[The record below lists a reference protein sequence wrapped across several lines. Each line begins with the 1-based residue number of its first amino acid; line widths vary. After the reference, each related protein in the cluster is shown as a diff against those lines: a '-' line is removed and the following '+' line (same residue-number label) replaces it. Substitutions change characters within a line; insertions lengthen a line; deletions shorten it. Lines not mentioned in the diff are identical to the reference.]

1 MPASTLFNKSFV
13 MLYHNVLIWENS
25 VIKMLIVVISFLLFG
40 ASNAYADRL
49 RIVSSI
55 APVHAIVVAVAGER
69 AWSDLLLK
77 GSASPH
83 HFSLKPSHARLLQD
97 ADFVVLIDFELES
110 FLEKPVRSASDS
122 TAIELANAPRIQ
134 LWETREI
141 GVLSNEHGESRSHG
155 HDHGHENHRDDLHLW
170 LDPMN
175 AIAMADYLA
184 TVLSDA
190 DPVGEPI
197 YRANVARFKERAELM
212 MKTIQSQL
220 LPYKNQPYVVFHD
233 AFQYFEKRFGLM
245 SPAILTLNPEMAPS
259 AKVVRQVREYLLSSD
274 TRCVYREPQFS
285 PSILGSMTEGLP
297 ITIAELDPLGDGMAI
312 DADYY
317 PQIVL
322 GMAQSFES
330 CFSQP

>member
-1 MPASTLFNKSFV
+1 
-13 MLYHNVLIWENS
+13 
-25 VIKMLIVVISFLLFG
+25 
-40 ASNAYADRL
+40 
-49 RIVSSI
+49 
-55 APVHAIVVAVAGER
+55 
-69 AWSDLLLK
+69 
-77 GSASPH
+77 
-83 HFSLKPSHARLLQD
+83 
-97 ADFVVLIDFELES
+97 
-110 FLEKPVRSASDS
+110 
-122 TAIELANAPRIQ
+122 
-134 LWETREI
+134 
-141 GVLSNEHGESRSHG
+141 
-155 HDHGHENHRDDLHLW
+155 
-170 LDPMN
+170 
-175 AIAMADYLA
+175 
-184 TVLSDA
+184 
-190 DPVGEPI
+190 
-197 YRANVARFKERAELM
+197 

-285 PSILGSMTEGLP
+285 PSILSSITDGLP
-297 ITIAELDPLGDGMAI
+297 ITIAELDPLGDGSAI

>member
-1 MPASTLFNKSFV
+1 M
-13 MLYHNVLIWENS
+13 WENS
-25 VIKMLIVVISFLLFG
+25 VVKTLVAMISLVFFG
-40 ASNAYADRL
+40 ASSASADRL

-55 APVHAIVVAVAGER
+55 APVHAIVLAVAGER
-69 AWSDLLLK
+69 VQADLLLK
-77 GSASPH
+77 GSVSPH
-83 HFSLKPSHARLLQD
+83 YFSLKPSHARLLQE
-97 ADFVVLIDFELES
+97 ADFVVLIDFGLES

-141 GVLSNEHGESRSHG
+141 GVLSSEHGESHSHG
-155 HDHGHENHRDDLHLW
+155 HDHGNENHRDDLHLW

-175 AIAMADYLA
+175 AIAMADHLA

-190 DPVGEPI
+190 DPVGEAI
-197 YRANVARFKERAELM
+197 YRANVARFRERAELV
-212 MKTIQSQL
+212 MKKIQSQL
-220 LPYKNQPYVVFHD
+220 LPYRNQPYVVFHD

-245 SPAILTLNPEMAPS
+245 SPAVLTLNPEMAPS
-259 AKVVRQVREYLLSSD
+259 AKVVSEIREFLLSSG

-285 PSILGSMTEGLP
+285 PSILTSMTEGLLV
-297 ITIAELDPLGDGMAI
+297 TIAELDPLGDSMAI

-322 GMAQSFES
+322 GMAQSFQS

>member
-1 MPASTLFNKSFV
+1 MLRTLVAVVSLVFFCVSSAST
-13 MLYHNVLIWENS
+13 
-25 VIKMLIVVISFLLFG
+25 
-40 ASNAYADRL
+40 DRL

-69 AWSDLLLK
+69 AQADLLLK

-83 HFSLKPSHARLLQD
+83 HFSLKPSHARLLQES
-97 ADFVVLIDFELES
+97 DFVVLIDFGLES
-110 FLEKPVRSASDS
+110 FLEKPVRSISGIK
-122 TAIELANAPRIQ
+122 TIELADALGIQ
-134 LWETREI
+134 LRETREI
-141 GVLSNEHGESRSHG
+141 GVLSSEHAESHSHG
-155 HDHGHENHRDDLHLW
+155 HDHGHESYHDDLHLW
-170 LDPMN
+170 LDPLN

-184 TVLSDA
+184 GVLSDA
-190 DPVGEPI
+190 DPAGDTI
-197 YRANVARFKERAELM
+197 YRENAARFKERVELV

-220 LPYKNQPYVVFHD
+220 SPYSDQPYVVFHD

-245 SPAILTLNPEMAPS
+245 SPAVLTVNPEMAPS
-259 AKVVRQVREYLLSSD
+259 AKVVRQVREYLLSSG

-285 PSILGSMTEGLP
+285 PSILSSMTEGLP
-297 ITIAELDPLGDGMAI
+297 ITIAELDPLGDGAAI

>member
-1 MPASTLFNKSFV
+1 M
-13 MLYHNVLIWENS
+13 WENS
-25 VIKMLIVVISFLLFG
+25 VLKTLVAMISLVFFCV
-40 ASNAYADRL
+40 SNASADRL

-69 AWSDLLLK
+69 AQADLLLK

-83 HFSLKPSHARLLQD
+83 HFSLKPSHARLLQE
-97 ADFVVLIDFELES
+97 ADFVALIDFGLES
-110 FLEKPVRSASDS
+110 FLEKPVRSISGIK
-122 TAIELANAPRIQ
+122 TIELADASGIQ

-141 GVLSNEHGESRSHG
+141 GVLSSEHAESHSHG
-155 HDHGHENHRDDLHLW
+155 HDHGRESHHDDLHLW

-175 AIAMADYLA
+175 TIAMADYLA

-190 DPVGEPI
+190 DPVGEAF
-197 YRANVARFKERAELM
+197 YRANVARFKKRAELV

-245 SPAILTLNPEMAPS
+245 SPAVLTLNPEMAPS
-259 AKVVRQVREYLLSSD
+259 AKVVSEIREYLLSSG

-285 PSILGSMTEGLP
+285 PSILSSMTEGLP
-297 ITIAELDPLGDGMAI
+297 VTIAELDPLGDSMVI

-322 GMAQSFES
+322 GMAQSFQS

>member
-1 MPASTLFNKSFV
+1 M
-13 MLYHNVLIWENS
+13 
-25 VIKMLIVVISFLLFG
+25 IKMLIAVISFVVFG

-69 AWSDLLLK
+69 AHADLLLK

-83 HFSLKPSHARLLQD
+83 HFSLKPSHAQMLQD
-97 ADFVVLIDFELES
+97 ADFVVLIDFGLES
-110 FLEKPVRSASDS
+110 FLQRPVGSVPGI
-122 TAIELANAPRIQ
+122 TAIELAKSPGTQ

-141 GVLSNEHGESRSHG
+141 GVLSSGHEKSHSHG
-155 HDHGHENHRDDLHLW
+155 HDHGHEGHHDDLHLW
-170 LDPMN
+170 LDPLN

-184 TVLSDA
+184 TILSTA
-190 DPVGEPI
+190 DPDGEAI
-197 YRANVARFKERAELM
+197 YRENSERFKERVEGVTE
-212 MKTIQSQL
+212 TIQSL
-220 LPYKNQPYVVFHD
+220 LSPYTNQSYVVFHD

-245 SPAILTLNPEMAPS
+245 SPAVLTLNPEIAPS
-259 AKVVRQVREYLLSSD
+259 AKVVREIRGYLRSSD
-274 TRCVYREPQFS
+274 TRCVFREPQFS
-285 PSILGSMTEGLP
+285 PAILSSLTGGLSV
-297 ITIAELDPLGDGMAI
+297 TVAELDPLGDNTAI

>member
-1 MPASTLFNKSFV
+1 
-13 MLYHNVLIWENS
+13 
-25 VIKMLIVVISFLLFG
+25 VIKMLIVVISLVFFG
-40 ASNAYADRL
+40 ALNAYADRL

-69 AWSDLLLK
+69 AQSDLLLK

-83 HFSLKPSHARLLQD
+83 HFSLKPSHARLLQE
-97 ADFVVLIDFELES
+97 ADFIMLIDFELES
-110 FLEKPVRSASDS
+110 FLEKPVRSISDIK
-122 TAIELANAPRIQ
+122 TVELAEVPGIQ
-134 LWETREI
+134 LWETRKI
-141 GVLSNEHGESRSHG
+141 GVLSSTHRESHSHV
-155 HDHGHENHRDDLHLW
+155 HDHGQESHQDDLHLW

-190 DPVGEPI
+190 DPVGEAI
-197 YRANVARFKERAELM
+197 YRANVARFKERIALV

-220 LPYKNQPYVVFHD
+220 LPYKNQTYVVFHD

-245 SPAILTLNPEMAPS
+245 SPAVLTLNPEMAPS
-259 AKVVRQVREYLLSSD
+259 AKVVSEIREYLLSSG
-274 TRCVYREPQFS
+274 TRCIYREPQFS
-285 PSILGSMTEGLP
+285 PSILTSMTAGLP
-297 ITIAELDPLGDGMAI
+297 VTIAELDPLGDSMAI

-322 GMAQSFES
+322 GMAQSFQS

>member
-1 MPASTLFNKSFV
+1 MLKTLVAVSSLVFFCASS
-13 MLYHNVLIWENS
+13 
-25 VIKMLIVVISFLLFG
+25 
-40 ASNAYADRL
+40 ASADRL

-69 AWSDLLLK
+69 AQADLLLK

-83 HFSLKPSHARLLQD
+83 HFSLKPSHARLLQE
-97 ADFVVLIDFELES
+97 ADFVVLVDFELES
-110 FLEKPVRSASDS
+110 FLKKPVRSASNS

-141 GVLSNEHGESRSHG
+141 GVLSSDQGKSHSRG
-155 HDHGHENHRDDLHLW
+155 HDHGHEGHHDDLHLW

-175 AIAMADYLA
+175 AIAMSDYLVS
-184 TVLSDA
+184 VLSDA
-190 DPVGEPI
+190 DPAGEAI
-197 YRANVARFKERAELM
+197 YRENAARFKERVELV

-220 LPYKNQPYVVFHD
+220 SPYSDQPYVVFHD

-245 SPAILTLNPEMAPS
+245 SPAVLTLNPEMAPS
-259 AKVVRQVREYLLSSD
+259 AKIVSEIRDYLLSSG

-285 PSILGSMTEGLP
+285 PSILSSMTEGLP

>member
-1 MPASTLFNKSFV
+1 VLKTLVAVSSLVFFCASS
-13 MLYHNVLIWENS
+13 
-25 VIKMLIVVISFLLFG
+25 
-40 ASNAYADRL
+40 ASADRL

-69 AWSDLLLK
+69 AQADLLLK

-83 HFSLKPSHARLLQD
+83 HFSLKPSHARLLQE
-97 ADFVVLIDFELES
+97 ADFVVLVDFELES
-110 FLEKPVRSASDS
+110 FLKKPVRSASNS

-141 GVLSNEHGESRSHG
+141 GVLSSDQGKSHSRG
-155 HDHGHENHRDDLHLW
+155 HDHGHEGHHDDLHLW

-175 AIAMADYLA
+175 AIAMSDYLVS
-184 TVLSDA
+184 VLSDA
-190 DPVGEPI
+190 DPAGEAI
-197 YRANVARFKERAELM
+197 YRENAARFKERVELL

-220 LPYKNQPYVVFHD
+220 SPYNDQPYVVFHD

-245 SPAILTLNPEMAPS
+245 SPAVLTLNPEMAPS
-259 AKVVRQVREYLLSSD
+259 AKIVSEIRDYLLSSG

-285 PSILGSMTEGLP
+285 PSILSSMTEGLP

>member
-1 MPASTLFNKSFV
+1 M
-13 MLYHNVLIWENS
+13 
-25 VIKMLIVVISFLLFG
+25 IKMLSSALLLLVLMV
-40 ASNAYADRL
+40 SSEVRADRL

-55 APVHAIVVAVAGER
+55 APVHAIVMAVIGER
-69 AWSDLLLK
+69 AHADLLLK

-83 HFSLKPSHARLLQD
+83 HFSLKPSHAQMLQD
-97 ADFVVLIDFELES
+97 ADFVVLIDFGLES
-110 FLEKPVRSASDS
+110 FLQRPVGSVPGI
-122 TAIELANAPRIQ
+122 TAIELAKSPGTQ

-141 GVLSNEHGESRSHG
+141 GVLSSGHEKSHSHG
-155 HDHGHENHRDDLHLW
+155 HDHGHEGHHDDLHLW
-170 LDPMN
+170 LDPLN

-184 TVLSDA
+184 TILSTA
-190 DPVGEPI
+190 DPAGQET
-197 YRANVARFKERAELM
+197 YRENAARFKERVELV

-220 LPYKNQPYVVFHD
+220 SPYNDQPYVVFHD

-259 AKVVRQVREYLLSSD
+259 AKVVRQVREYLLSSG

-285 PSILGSMTEGLP
+285 PSILSSMTEGLP
-297 ITIAELDPLGDGMAI
+297 ITIAELDPLGDGKAI

-317 PQIVL
+317 RRIVL

>member
-1 MPASTLFNKSFV
+1 MPASTLFIEPYV
-13 MLYHNVLIWENS
+13 MLYHNVWIWENS
-25 VIKMLIVVISFLLFG
+25 VIKTPIAVISLVFFG
-40 ASNAYADRL
+40 ALNAYADRL

-69 AWSDLLLK
+69 AQADLLLK

-83 HFSLKPSHARLLQD
+83 HFSLKPSHARLLQA
-97 ADFVVLIDFELES
+97 ADFVVLVDFELES
-110 FLEKPVRSASDS
+110 FLEKPVRSSSNS

-134 LWETREI
+134 MWETREI
-141 GVLSNEHGESRSHG
+141 GVLRSEHGESHSHG
-155 HDHGHENHRDDLHLW
+155 HDHGRESHHDDLHLW

-175 AIAMADYLA
+175 AIAMSDYL
-184 TVLSDA
+184 VSELSAA
-190 DPVGEPI
+190 DPVGEAM
-197 YRANVARFKERAELM
+197 YRENATRFKERVELV
-212 MKTIQSQL
+212 MKTIRSQL
-220 LPYKNQPYVVFHD
+220 SPYNNQPYVVFHD

-245 SPAILTLNPEMAPS
+245 SPAVLTLNPEMAPS
-259 AKVVRQVREYLLSSD
+259 AKVVRQVREYLLSSG

-297 ITIAELDPLGDGMAI
+297 ITIAELDPLGDGTAI

-317 PQIVL
+317 PQIIL

>member
-1 MPASTLFNKSFV
+1 MLKTLVAVSSLVFFCASS
-13 MLYHNVLIWENS
+13 
-25 VIKMLIVVISFLLFG
+25 
-40 ASNAYADRL
+40 ASADRL

-69 AWSDLLLK
+69 AQADLLLK

-83 HFSLKPSHARLLQD
+83 HFSLKPSQARLLQA
-97 ADFVVLIDFELES
+97 ADFVVLVDFELES
-110 FLEKPVRSASDS
+110 FLKKPVRSASNS

-141 GVLSNEHGESRSHG
+141 GVLSSDQGKSHSRG
-155 HDHGHENHRDDLHLW
+155 HDHGHEGHHDDLHLW

-175 AIAMADYLA
+175 AIAMSDYLVS
-184 TVLSDA
+184 VLSDA
-190 DPVGEPI
+190 DPAGEAI
-197 YRANVARFKERAELM
+197 YRENAARFKERIELV

-220 LPYKNQPYVVFHD
+220 SPYNDQPYVVFHD

-245 SPAILTLNPEMAPS
+245 SPAVLTLNPEMAPS
-259 AKVVRQVREYLLSSD
+259 AKIVSEIRDYLLSSG

-285 PSILGSMTEGLP
+285 PSILSSMTEGLP

>member
-1 MPASTLFNKSFV
+1 M
-13 MLYHNVLIWENS
+13 WENS
-25 VIKMLIVVISFLLFG
+25 VLKTLVAVISLVFFCVSS
-40 ASNAYADRL
+40 ASADRL

-55 APVHAIVVAVAGER
+55 APVHAIVVAVTGER
-69 AWSDLLLK
+69 AQADLLLK

-110 FLEKPVRSASDS
+110 FLEKPVHSISDIR
-122 TAIELANAPRIQ
+122 AVELGEAPGIQ

-141 GVLSNEHGESRSHG
+141 GVLSSDHTKSHSHG
-155 HDHGHENHRDDLHLW
+155 HDHGHESHHDDLHLW
-170 LDPMN
+170 LDPLN
-175 AIAMADYLA
+175 AIAMADYFA

-190 DPVGEPI
+190 DPVGEPF

-285 PSILGSMTEGLP
+285 PSILSSITDGLP
-297 ITIAELDPLGDGMAI
+297 ITIAELDPLGDGSAI